1 MRQTL
6 KSVLVFLLAF
16 ALGWPG
22 GASGVIQA
30 QGVTPISAI
39 QGQEQFSPLAGQI
52 VTTRGVVTL
61 IHKNGRRFWIQ
72 SQTGDGN
79 PLTSEGLF
87 VSDTGRAGSV
97 VTPKVGD
104 LVRVTGLVEEQQ
116 FAPSL
121 PLTRL
126 RNVSAVVVESSNNRL
141 PRPVA
146 LTDLPDQSLQEAIAF
161 WEPLEG
167 MLAQVVNARVIA
179 PTNGFGEFAV
189 LAPRD
194 ARRGS
199 GYYPGERHLLLS
211 SPEEGLVDYNPERI
225 AVDDESLA
233 APILVWPWN
242 IIGSLTGVVDYTF
255 SMYKLQPASVSGI
268 VGQPIPNAPVS
279 QRSGQPGNL
288 TVTTFNL
295 ENLFDLVDAPGKDDA
310 SSTPTPAQLE
320 IKLSKLALALQL
332 ELELPEILVAQEVEN
347 TAILQELGN
356 RVNAVAGTNYVATS
370 FETSDARGIEV
381 GFLWD
386 DNRVDLVRAYQLT
399 EALQPGTAAAFG
411 PTSESP
417 GREPLVGVFNV
428 TNNLQGELLTIIG
441 NHFKSKSGDEAL
453 YGISTLNGQNPNRST
468 ETQRKQQ
475 AQVVRA
481 FADQLLAADPSA
493 WVMVAGDLN
502 DFQFAEPGEGL
513 DHPLAILEGQSG
525 QQPLHNLIRAEREA
539 ERFTF
544 VFDGNSQVL
553 DHILVSGGLLGQFAA
568 TDFLHFNA
576 SYPESLSGDAT
587 TPLRA
592 ADHDAIE
599 ARFWVERKE
608 TDHTLTLLQSNDH
621 ESKIVS
627 APGQPDFGGVAR
639 FKTLADNLRTEA
651 MQGGGRRSVV
661 FVSSGDSIIPGPN
674 FDASLANGVP
684 FYDSIA
690 MDLMNF
696 DALAIGNHEFDLGP
710 DTFADFI
717 AGFNGSTKFV
727 SANLDYSAEPRL
739 QAFVDD
745 GTLVKSHV
753 IELPNGEAL
762 AVVGVT
768 TPLLPAISSP
778 RNVVVDLAFVAA
790 IQAQIDQLEAN
801 GFNQIVVFG
810 QLQGINEDFA
820 MAAQL
825 HGVDIIVSGGGQEL
839 LANPG
844 NRLVPGDASIFGPY
858 PMYAQGGDGAVIPVV
873 TTNGDY
879 KYIGRL
885 IVDFDEDG
893 RLISIDR
900 RSGPV
905 RVAGGSNPDAV
916 APDPEV
922 QTRVVEPVQAY
933 LNAQATTIVGTTE
946 VPLEGRRAPGV
957 RTQETN
963 LGNLMADA
971 LLWQANQ
978 NAAAFGAPQAQV
990 AFQNG
995 GGIRNNTLIPA
1006 GNLTE
1011 LTLSSIAPFLNFVSI
1026 TPNVSPA
1033 RFKELMENGVSIMPT
1048 ADGRF
1053 PQIAGFTLRY
1063 DPAGTAQLVDNAGT
1077 ILRPGTRV
1085 REIRLNDGTYLVQ
1098 NGAVVAGAPNVN
1110 IASID
1115 FLARGGDQYPFQ
1127 GAPFFRL
1134 GATYLQAL
1142 RNYIVGPLNRQVTA
1156 AQYPVVPVGGSSTG
1170 RITTGP

>member
-1 MRQTL
+1 MRSLFRALTAL
-6 KSVLVFLLAF
+6 ALLAG
-16 ALGWPG
+16 LLP
-22 GASGVIQA
+22 STVMA
-30 QGVTPISAI
+30 QTPSVSIPTI
-39 QGQEQFSPLAGQI
+39 QGTGQFSTYAGQV
-52 VTTRGVVTL
+52 VTTQGVVTL

-72 SQTGDGN
+72 DAAGDGN
-79 PLTSEGLF
+79 HQTSDGIF
-87 VSDTGRAGSV
+87 VSDTGRASGL

-104 LVRVTGLVEEQQ
+104 LVTVTGLVEEQQ

-126 RNVSAVVVESSNNRL
+126 RNVTAIVVNASNQALPAAVQLR
-141 PRPVA
+141 
-146 LTDLPDQSLQEAIAF
+146 DLPDESLAEGIAF
-161 WEPLEG
+161 WEPLES
-167 MLAQVVNARVIA
+167 MLVQVQNARVVA

-199 GYYPGERHLLLS
+199 GYQTS
-211 SPEEGLVDYNPERI
+211 SKHIVLRATGDGYDGLVDYNPERI

-233 APILVWPWN
+233 SAIQVRPGDTIASLV
-242 IIGSLTGVVDYTF
+242 GVLDYTF
-255 SMYKLQPASVSGI
+255 SMYKIQPASATGV
-268 VGQPIPNAPVS
+268 VAQPVPASPVS
-279 QRSGQPGNL
+279 TRSGKLGNL
-288 TVTTFNL
+288 TVATFNV
-295 ENLFDLVDAPGKDDA
+295 ENLFDLVDNPAKDDT
-310 SSTPTPAQLE
+310 SSTPTAAALE
-320 IKLSKLALALQL
+320 TKLAKLSLAIQL
-332 ELELPEILVAQEVEN
+332 ELKLPAILVVQEVEN
-347 TAILQELGN
+347 TAILQQLGD
-356 RVNAVAGTNYVATS
+356 RVNAAAGTNYVATS
-370 FETSDARGIEV
+370 FETSDVRGIEV

-399 EALQPGTAAAFG
+399 EALQPGTAAAYG
-411 PTSESP
+411 PASASP

-441 NHFKSKSGDEAL
+441 NHLKSKSGDEAL
-453 YGISTLNGQNPNRST
+453 YGVSTLNGLNPDRNT
-468 ETQRKQQ
+468 EVQRKQQ

-481 FADQLLAADPSA
+481 FANQLLTADPGA
-493 WVMVAGDLN
+493 WVLVAGDLN
-502 DFQFAEPGEGL
+502 DFEFSEPGEGADNPVSIIEGL
-513 DHPLAILEGQSG
+513 GGPAPLYDMVFSEK
-525 QQPLHNLIRAEREA
+525 EA
-539 ERFTF
+539 ERFSF

-553 DHILVSGGLLGQFAA
+553 DHILISHDLRNQFVGL
-568 TDFLHFNA
+568 DFLHFNA
-576 SYPESLSGDAT
+576 SYPEALSADPT

-599 ARFWVERKE
+599 IRFQVQRAAA
-608 TDHTLTLLQSNDH
+608 DHTLTLLQSNDH
-621 ESKIVS
+621 ESKIVN
-627 APGQPDFGGVAR
+627 APGQVDFGGVAR
-639 FKTLADNLRTEA
+639 FKTLADTLKA
-651 MQGGGRRSVV
+651 QALQGAGRRGVV
-661 FVSSGDSIIPGPN
+661 FLSSGDSFIPGPN
-674 FDASLANGVP
+674 FDASLVNGVP

-690 MDLMNF
+690 MDLMGF

-727 SANLDYSAEPRL
+727 SANLNFSGEPRL
-739 QAFVDD
+739 QAYVDD

-753 IELPNGEAL
+753 IELANGEHL
-762 AVVGVT
+762 AVIGVT

-778 RNVVVDLAFVAA
+778 RNVTADPAYVAL
-790 IQAQIDQLEAN
+790 IQAEINRLEAN
-801 GFNQIVVFG
+801 GYNQIVVFG
-810 QLQGINEDFA
+810 QLQGINEDIA

-839 LANPG
+839 LANTG
-844 NRLVPGDASIFGPY
+844 NLLVPGDANVFGPY
-858 PMYAQGGDGAVIPVV
+858 PMYAKGADGAVIPVV

-885 IVDFDEDG
+885 IADFDKG
-893 RLISIDR
+893 GHLISIDR

-916 APDPEV
+916 AADPVV
-922 QTRVVEPVQAY
+922 QAQVVAPVQAY
-933 LNAQATTIVGTTE
+933 LAAQATTIVGVTE
-946 VPLEGRRAPGV
+946 APLEGRRAPGV

-978 NAAAFGAPQAQV
+978 NAAAFGAPLAQV
-990 AFQNG
+990 SFQNG

-1006 GNLTE
+1006 GNLSE
-1011 LTLSSIAPFLNFVSI
+1011 LTLSGIAPFLNFVSI
-1026 TPNVSPA
+1026 TPNVTPA
-1033 RFKELMENGVSIMPT
+1033 RFKELMENGVSIMPI

-1053 PQIAGFTLRY
+1053 PQIAGFTMRY
-1063 DPAGTAQLVDNAGT
+1063 DPAGTAQLVDNAGN
-1077 ILRPGTRV
+1077 ILRPGTRI
-1085 REIRLNDGTYLVQ
+1085 REIRLNDGTYIVQ
-1098 NGAVVAGAPNVN
+1098 NGVVVAGAPNVN
-1110 IASID
+1110 MASID

-1142 RNYIVGPLNRQVTA
+1142 RNYITGPLGGVVSA
-1156 AQYPVVPVGGSSTG
+1156 AQYPAGGSG